1 MEIDLNMDK
10 ETITRNEVEN
20 DGKTI
25 HLYFNTE
32 VGLYA
37 AYGFSAF
44 FAAHIVNVITAFS
57 EDLMMPVALMRKP
70 DVTEL
75 RMSTIKRVHEYH
87 VYYRLELKS
96 SLALDNYAR
105 WASSVKWE

>member
-1 MEIDLNMDK
+1 MDK
-10 ETITRNEVEN
+10 DTITLNEVNN

-32 VGLYA
+32 VGLYV

-57 EDLMMPVALMRKP
+57 EDLMMPVALMRKQ
-70 DVTEL
+70 DVSEL
-75 RMSTIKRVHEYH
+75 RMSTIKHEHQYH
-87 VYYRLELKS
+87 VYYRLELKHKL
-96 SLALDNYAR
+96 SLTDYTR
-105 WASSVKWE
+105 WSNSVKWE

>member
-1 MEIDLNMDK
+1 MDK
-10 ETITRNEVEN
+10 DTITINEVQN

-32 VGLYA
+32 IGLYV

-44 FAAHIVNVITAFS
+44 FASHIVNVITAFS

-75 RMSTIKRVHEYH
+75 RLSTIKHVHDYH
-87 VYYRLELKS
+87 VYYRLELKKE
-96 SLALDNYAR
+96 LPLDDYVR
-105 WASSVKWE
+105 WANSTKWE